1 MTAAERATG
10 GLGMSDLVYGGMF
23 TVMVVRVDDPNDPNF
38 EGALAQQV
46 ARSPVFFANAPV
58 VMDIG
63 HCTSLA
69 TADAFLRLRQ
79 LFKRQHLVLVGV
91 QNANATQ
98 IRAAMNAD
106 LAAFP
111 PGSTKRPAAEAP
123 PPAAAPA
130 PPAIGQPSAAEPA
143 AVSHPVAAPT
153 PAATGAR
160 TKLVTQPVRSG
171 TQIYARGG
179 DLIVLSSVSPGAE
192 VIADGHVHIYGALR
206 GRAIAGASGD
216 TGARIFA
223 GKLDAEL
230 LCIAGHYLVNE
241 AIQPEYLGHA
251 VQVALADDRLT
262 IARN

>member
-1 MTAAERATG
+1 
-10 GLGMSDLVYGGMF
+10 MSDLVYGGMF
-23 TVMVVRVDDPNDPNF
+23 TVMVVRVDDPNNPNF

-46 ARSPVFFANAPV
+46 ARSPAFFANAPV
-58 VMDIG
+58 VMDIAECG
-63 HCTSLA
+63 SLA
-69 TADAFLRLRQ
+69 TADAFHRLRH

-111 PGSTKRPAAEAP
+111 PGSTKRPATEASP
-123 PPAAAPA
+123 PTAAAPA
-130 PPAIGQPSAAEPA
+130 HTPIGQPSAAEPA
-143 AVSHPVAAPT
+143 AVSHPVPGPAPAPT
-153 PAATGAR
+153 SVR

-216 TGARIFA
+216 TEARIFA

-241 AIQPEYLGHA
+241 AIQPEYLGHT
-251 VQVALADDRLT
+251 VQVTLTDDRLT
-262 IARN
+262 ISRN

>member
-1 MTAAERATG
+1 
-10 GLGMSDLVYGGMF
+10 MSDLVYGGMF

-38 EGALAQQV
+38 ESALAQQV
-46 ARSPVFFANAPV
+46 ARSPAFFANAPV
-58 VMDIG
+58 VMDIA
-63 HCTSLA
+63 HCASLA
-69 TADAFLRLRQ
+69 TADAFHRLRQ

-111 PGSTKRPAAEAP
+111 PGSAKRPTTEAP

-130 PPAIGQPSAAEPA
+130 LPAIGQPSAVEPA
-143 AVSHPVAAPT
+143 AVSHPVSAPAST
-153 PAATGAR
+153 AAATGAR
-160 TKLVTQPVRSG
+160 TKLITQPVRSG

-216 TGARIFA
+216 TEARIFA

-230 LCIAGHYLVNE
+230 LCIAGHYLVSE

-251 VQVALADDRLT
+251 VQVTLTDDRLT